1 MGATVTEPAAKAPTE
16 LEAARGRIPRLLV
29 IVAGVPL
36 LLAMLIEFLAVVA
49 RNSGWNLVGSIE
61 LVQALILLSSSGAM
75 VAATISR
82 AHAKVSVLSSRY
94 RGAYGRAMRILLA
107 AGGTV
112 FFLALAAGSAWIAA
126 DMWGAFEQSELLGVP
141 YFPLRVVVVLA
152 TLAIAG
158 IYAWRIVRELRGQ

>member
-1 MGATVTEPAAKAPTE
+1 MDGTVTDRTGEVPTK
-16 LEAARGRIPRLLV
+16 LEQARGRIPRSLV
-29 IVAGVPL
+29 VLAGVPL
-36 LLAMLIEFLAVVA
+36 LGAMLIEFLAVVA
-49 RNSGWNLVGSIE
+49 RNTGWNLVGSIE

-94 RGAYGRAMRILLA
+94 RGASGRAMRILLA
-107 AGGTV
+107 SGGAV

-126 DMWGAFEQSELLGVP
+126 DMWDASEQSELLGVP
-141 YFPLRVVVVLA
+141 YFPLRVVVILA

-158 IYAWRIVRELRGQ
+158 IYAWRVVRELRGQ